1 MRATFTSTRSRVCS
15 RVLTQVIKQATVSFL
30 SHRGIKKGDPEFT
43 DFYQTIYRGV
53 VFALVC
59 LSVLPPCPITSQS
72 THTCVLVQRAI
83 MRTQAVKLNAVDK
96 LCPAHW
102 RLYAEGNGESSSSR

>member
-1 MRATFTSTRSRVCS
+1 M
-15 RVLTQVIKQATVSFL
+15 IKQATVSFL

-59 LSVLPPCPITSQS
+59 LSLPYYVSIDS
-72 THTCVLVQRAI
+72 HL
-83 MRTQAVKLNAVDK
+83 
-96 LCPAHW
+96 
-102 RLYAEGNGESSSSR
+102 RLGYSAQ